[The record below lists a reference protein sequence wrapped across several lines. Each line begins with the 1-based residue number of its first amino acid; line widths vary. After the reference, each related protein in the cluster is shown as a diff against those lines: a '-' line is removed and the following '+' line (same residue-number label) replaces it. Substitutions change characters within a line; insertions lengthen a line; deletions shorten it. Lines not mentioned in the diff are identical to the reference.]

1 LKEDARD
8 FLRETMGR
16 RTMDDFSKRIL
27 SEVLPVEREVTP
39 RNAKAKARKD
49 EPPHADHW
57 THAVLL
63 ERGAYLRKLARA
75 GDGQASET
83 LKQYPQ
89 HATMLSFR
97 ARDGV
102 AELHANFADLFVVL
116 EGRATLVT
124 GGTVKGAETIG
135 PGEIRGAS
143 IEGGLSKELR
153 AGDVAHVPAG
163 VPHQMLVPGDKTF
176 TAFVVKIKQK
186 P

>member
-1 LKEDARD
+1 
-8 FLRETMGR
+8 
-16 RTMDDFSKRIL
+16 MDDL
-27 SEVLPVEREVTP
+27 SREIWKELLPAEREVIPRPVKATP
-39 RNAKAKARKD
+39 RKD

-57 THAVLL
+57 PHAILL
-63 ERGAYLRKLARA
+63 ERAAYLRKLAKA

-83 LKQYPQ
+83 LKEYPQ

-102 AELHANFADLFVVL
+102 AELHENFADLFVVL
-116 EGRATLVT
+116 DGRATLVT
-124 GGTVKGAETIG
+124 GGTMMGAETIG

-143 IEGGLSKELR
+143 IEGGVRQELR

-163 VPHQMLVPGDKTF
+163 VPHQMLVLGDKTF
-176 TAFVVKIKQK
+176 TAFVVKIEQK

>member
-1 LKEDARD
+1 MDELSKEI
-8 FLRETMGR
+8 LRE
-16 RTMDDFSKRIL
+16 L
-27 SEVLPVEREVTP
+27 LPVEREVLP
-39 RNAKAKARKD
+39 RAAKPRARKD

-57 THAVLL
+57 AHAILL
-63 ERGAYLRKLARA
+63 ERAAYLRKLARA

-83 LKQYPQ
+83 LKEFPQ

-102 AELHANFADLFVVL
+102 AELHENFADLFVVL
-116 EGRATLVT
+116 DGRATLVT
-124 GGTVKGAETIG
+124 GGVVVGAKTIG

-143 IEGGLSKELR
+143 IEGGRRQELR

-163 VPHQMLVPGDKTF
+163 VPHQMLVSGDKTF
-176 TAFVVKIKQK
+176 AAFVVKIAQI